1 MVKKAKRKKPAGEAP
16 PTPTSEDSEA
26 LESDPGASDSSDS
39 GVSFGSKSTTSSRA
53 SKAPAPVCTPRVARE
68 PPGDET
74 PEPVARSQKVE
85 AIQSKE
91 EATDSVLFAD
101 LFDGEIV
108 DIDGLDAAS
117 AAGVEAEEAGQ
128 SAFLHC
134 LLQSAFRACARGC
147 HCLNCLPHDRRSL

>member
-1 MVKKAKRKKPAGEAP
+1 MVKKAKRKPAGEAP
-16 PTPTSEDSEA
+16 PTPPSEDSA
-26 LESDPGASDSSDS
+26 ASESDPGASDSSDS

-74 PEPVARSQKVE
+74 PEPVARCQKVE